1 MEYHLH
7 RGCLN
12 VGVFPLEELR
22 RRHDAGEL
30 SGKDLVWCEGM
41 TDWVPLASVLQ
52 ADGSF
57 TPVKASHLPLWAK
70 VSATVLSLL
79 FLIVAGFV
87 SVKFLQGVRLAKQAR
102 MMMDAPDAV
111 EVAGKPI
118 ISKPT
123 TRTAEDVRKM
133 KGDFRVRQ
141 YVDGYRKN
149 GLHSEAWDA
158 DALQLIKSWLA
169 LNYGGPIGLP
179 APGILSEKLALQSGC
194 TDPLVLTVVAINTAD
209 PNESIRRLDRA
220 LSGFENSRHLAY
232 PKFFATLEMAGK
244 LEAKSPRIRP
254 LYDAALQH
262 FKNSFTDGSYQPG
275 DEEEIA
281 DCLVMGWAQRF
292 FRGNGAAV
300 CAIARQSKLDPW
312 LGLVLEGENNITEAW
327 KIRGSGFADKVTR
340 EGWEGFNKHL
350 AIARTALT
358 QAWKLHP
365 DWPIAPSRMINV
377 ALGDSGIAEMRTWFD
392 RTLDAQIDYQ
402 QAWTN
407 LRWGLRPRWHG
418 NLEAIIA
425 LGVQAVD
432 SRRFD
437 TDVPRMI
444 FDCITDVESELE
456 LPPGKHI
463 YGRPDIWPHLKQMYE
478 GYLAE
483 PSKAQ
488 WRDGWRSTYAA
499 VAYLAGDYKVARE
512 QLEAVNWKPVR
523 FNLTGWGTDLSDM
536 PLKVAALT
544 GNLGGK
550 VEAAEES
557 YVLRDFSEA
566 IEAYT
571 SLKTATETDEQTREF
586 SRHRLAEIQQEKR
599 LAKGEWIDLMPA
611 DDKDPNWEFW
621 GGRIRRMQDGG
632 LEVESDAS
640 GHGFYCRTHV
650 GPAFEVTGEFEL
662 VRSSTKE
669 FQAGL
674 IMGLPDSPN
683 SAWYAFRVRRKA
695 EVGDTVI
702 FSRGWASHDGAGGT
716 SLIQGRNSFQ
726 IQIQPANADA
736 WLNGM
741 KVMHITPGNP
751 SSKSLQLYSD
761 CMLGLGAPNDMN
773 ETVIRYYNVKA
784 RRLTP

>member
-7 RGCLN
+7 RGGQN

-22 RRHDAGEL
+22 RRRDAGEL
-30 SGKDLVWCEGM
+30 SGEDLVWCEGM
-41 TDWVPLASVLQ
+41 TDWAPLASVLQ
-52 ADGSF
+52 ANEIPTSRK
-57 TPVKASHLPLWAK
+57 TTRLPVWAK
-70 VSATVLSLL
+70 ISAIVLA
-79 FLIVAGFV
+79 LICLVFAGFV
-87 SVKFLQGVRLAKQAR
+87 SVKFLQGVRLAKQVEELT
-102 MMMDAPDAV
+102 DAPDAV
-111 EVAGKPI
+111 EVASKPI

-123 TRTAEDVRKM
+123 TLTAEDVRKK

-149 GLHSEAWDA
+149 GLHSDAWDA

-179 APGILSEKLALQSGC
+179 EPGLLSDKLVSRSGC
-194 TDPLVLTVVAINTAD
+194 NDPLVLTVAGVNTAE
-209 PNESIRRLDRA
+209 PNESIRRLERA
-220 LSGFENSRHLAY
+220 LGGFENSRHLAY
-232 PKFFATLEMAGK
+232 PKLYATLLLANKM
-244 LEAKSPRIRP
+244 EAESPRIRP

-262 FKNSFTDGSYQPG
+262 FQNAFTDGSYQSG

-292 FRGNGAAV
+292 FYGNGPAV
-300 CAIARQSKLDPW
+300 CAIASQSKLDPW
-312 LGLVLEGENNITEAW
+312 LGLVLDGENNITEAW

-350 AIARTALT
+350 AKARTALT
-358 QAWKLHP
+358 RAWKLHP
-365 DWPIAPSRMINV
+365 DWPIAPSRMIYV
-377 ALGDSGIAEMRTWFD
+377 ALGDSDIAEMRTWFD

-402 QAWTN
+402 QAWTD

-437 TDVPRMI
+437 TDVPRMF
-444 FDCITDVESELE
+444 FDCISDVESELK

-463 YGRPDIWPHLKQMYE
+463 YGRPDIWPHLKRMYE
-478 GYLAE
+478 GYLIE

-499 VAYLAGDYKVARE
+499 VAFLAGDYKVARE

-544 GNLGGK
+544 GNSGGK
-550 VEAAEES
+550 VEAAEEN
-557 YVLRDFSEA
+557 YVLRDYSEA

-571 SLKTATETDEQTREF
+571 ALKTATETDERTREF
-586 SRHRLAEIQQEKR
+586 SRHRLAEMQQEKL
-599 LAKGEWIDLMPA
+599 LARGEGIELMPA
-611 DDKDPNWEFW
+611 DDKDPNWEFC
-621 GGRIRRMQDGG
+621 GGKLRRLQDGG
-632 LEVESDAS
+632 LEVESDSS

-683 SAWYAFRVRRKA
+683 SVWYAFRIRRKVQ
-695 EVGDTVI
+695 VGDTVS
-702 FSRGWASHDGAGGT
+702 FSRGWTSHEVAGFT
-716 SLIQGRNSFQ
+716 SLNQGRNSFQ
-726 IQIQPANADA
+726 VQIQPTNTDV
-736 WLNGM
+736 WLNGT
-741 KVMHITPGNP
+741 KVMHITPSDG
-751 SSKSLQLYSD
+751 SSKSLQLHSD
-761 CMLGLGAPNDMN
+761 CMLGLGAPNDKN
-773 ETVIRYYNVKA
+773 DTVIRYYNVKA
-784 RRLTP
+784 RRLTK